1 MEGML
6 EMEVVEMVEMEV
18 VKVEDCLYILLLY
31 RLDGKGSAGS
41 DTVDKAL
48 ADKFLG

>member
-1 MEGML
+1 MVTVV
-6 EMEVVEMVEMEV
+6 MEVVEYTRT
-18 VKVEDCLYILLLY
+18 DFTFYSC

>member
-1 MEGML
+1 MVLVVVVVTVVMG
-6 EMEVVEMVEMEV
+6 VVEYTRT
-18 VKVEDCLYILLLY
+18 DFTCYSC

>member
-1 MEGML
+1 MVEAVEL
-6 EMEVVEMVEMEV
+6 VVVEVEV
-18 VKVEDCLYILLLY
+18 DCLYFECF